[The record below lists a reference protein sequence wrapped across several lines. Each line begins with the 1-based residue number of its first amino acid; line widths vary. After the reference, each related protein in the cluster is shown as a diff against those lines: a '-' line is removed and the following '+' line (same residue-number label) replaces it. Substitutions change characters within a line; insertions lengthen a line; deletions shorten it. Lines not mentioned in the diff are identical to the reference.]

1 MMTET
6 LVNYRNLDVILDSND
21 LELIYTIKQFP
32 IFMGCVDDDSVH
44 DKFFDMNFCISKSSG
59 IIQLNPIV
67 SLEEVYR
74 NSHGSG
80 KIGKLWIEHNCE
92 FSKFIKTKIMGF
104 YQGFPF
110 EGETYDYYIDFKSK
124 TF

>member
-1 MMTET
+1 MSKLMIET
-6 LVNYRNLDVILDSND
+6 PVNHRNLDVIFNSDD
-21 LELIYTIKQFP
+21 LELLYTIKQFP
-32 IFMGCVDDDSVH
+32 VFMGCVNDDSIY

-80 KIGKLWIEHNCE
+80 KIGKPYSSDIRESSACLQSWSRDIAGYPYC
-92 FSKFIKTKIMGF
+92 TC
-104 YQGFPF
+104 
-110 EGETYDYYIDFKSK
+110 
-124 TF
+124 